1 MNDAVADQFLLTW
14 GRRTGISRQ
23 MTILVYILLCL
34 IWGSTWLAVK
44 VGLADAPPFLTA
56 SARFLIAIGVLWTIC
71 RMRGYELPRD
81 RVYQM
86 KLAYPGLYMYGL
98 SYALVYLG
106 MQHVNSAVSAVLF
119 ASFPFFVAAFAWL
132 KYRSERLGLP
142 AWGGMT
148 VGFAGVVLIS
158 YDSFQT
164 SGDLFL
170 GTALVVAASAASA
183 YGIVIHKQRFS
194 HENVFVASLVQMT
207 VGLAVLLVG
216 ALALESLDDF
226 HVTTEL
232 VGSILYLGTMGTVV
246 TFSLYYWLLKK
257 ARVTVVSLVAFI
269 TPLVAILIGVIAAH
283 EILTPLIVTGAVM
296 ILSGV
301 FLVVRK

>member
-1 MNDAVADQFLLTW
+1 MSKL
-14 GRRTGISRQ
+14 
-23 MTILVYILLCL
+23 MTVFVYILLCL

-44 VGLADAPPFLTA
+44 IGLADAPPFLTA
-56 SARFLIAIGVLWTIC
+56 SARFLIAIGVLRMIC
-71 RMRGYELPRD
+71 LVRGYKIPRD
-81 RVYQM
+81 RTYLM
-86 KLAYPGLYMYGL
+86 KLGYPGLHMYGL
-98 SYALVYLG
+98 SFAFVYLG

-132 KYRSERLGLP
+132 KYRSERLGWL
-142 AWGGMT
+142 AWVGMT
-148 VGFAGVVLIS
+148 IGFAGVVLIS

-170 GTALVVAASAASA
+170 GTALIVAASGVSA
-183 YGIVIHKQRFS
+183 YGIVIHKQQFS
-194 HENVFVASLVQMT
+194 QENVFVASLVQMT
-207 VGLAVLLVG
+207 VGLVVLLIG
-216 ALALESLDDF
+216 ALALESPADF

-232 VGSILYLGTMGTVV
+232 VGSILYLGTMGTVL
-246 TFSLYYWLLKK
+246 TFGLYYWLLKR
-257 ARVTVVSLVAFI
+257 ARVTVVSLIAFI

-283 EILTPLIVTGAVM
+283 EIFTPLIVTGAVM